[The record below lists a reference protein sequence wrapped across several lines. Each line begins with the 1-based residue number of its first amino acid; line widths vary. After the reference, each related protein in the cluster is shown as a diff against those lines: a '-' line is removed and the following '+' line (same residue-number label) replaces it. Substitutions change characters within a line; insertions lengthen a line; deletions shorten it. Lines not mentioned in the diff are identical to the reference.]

1 MNIIE
6 NVMPFK
12 HSKSLNNHKLIKENR
27 DIKNKAIAIFLSSA
41 LVTAIGFGMPDDR
54 PNYYYFNE
62 SGIVEE
68 VTFDKELELYNI
80 IFADGQ
86 TAIVPKSFLEEQPY
100 EEEVKNHINVND
112 KDVTLIKHKGLGLK
126 SFIPL
131 LGEMG
136 ILCSLIGGY
145 TLIRDNNEEY
155 KEEQKRLSRQRRIQ
169 KYREQSINFNNRIK

>member
-12 HSKSLNNHKLIKENR
+12 QTKRLNNPKLIKQNR

-41 LVTAIGFGMPDDR
+41 LVTAIGYGMPDDR

-62 SGIVEE
+62 TGNVKQA
-68 VTFDKELELYNI
+68 TFDKDLELYNI
-80 IFADGQ
+80 SFNNDQ
-86 TAIVPKSFLEEQPY
+86 TAIISKDFLDEQPY
-100 EEEVKNHINVND
+100 EEEIINHINVND
-112 KDVTLIKHKGLGLK
+112 EDVTFIKHKGLGLK

-136 ILCSLIGGY
+136 ILGSILGGY
-145 TLIRDNNEEY
+145 TLVRENNEEY
-155 KEEQKRLSRQRRIQ
+155 KEEQKRVSRQRRIQ
-169 KYREQSINFNNRIK
+169 KYRKQSINYSNRRK